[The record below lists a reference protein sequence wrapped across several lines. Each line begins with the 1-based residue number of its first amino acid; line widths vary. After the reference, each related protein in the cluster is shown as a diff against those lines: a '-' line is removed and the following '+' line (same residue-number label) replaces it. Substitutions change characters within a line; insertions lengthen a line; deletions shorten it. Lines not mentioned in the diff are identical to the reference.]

1 MKIKNL
7 IVKEETDTGLNTSY
21 LNTNTG
27 RTISREQAIEQINNH
42 NPTYEGYH
50 VVEPKNGVPY
60 VRSNPDQSK
69 KNNIE

>member
-27 RTISREQAIEQINNH
+27 RTISREKAVEQITKN

-50 VVEPKNGVPY
+50 VVTPKNGVPY